1 MPTYEIVVHLAAE
14 LDGTTPEVAAADLQR
29 RLLGAVD
36 PAASVLGL
44 AVWRPW
50 DGATRTPLPSPLPRQ
65 LREFFAGVEGSAAL
79 AEAAFRVRVGEIMA
93 DGVAPEDWP
102 VDRPDVP
109 GGIGTM
115 ERGAEIR

>member
-1 MPTYEIVVHLAAE
+1 MPTYEMVVHLSVE
-14 LDGTTPEVAAADLQR
+14 LDGTTPEAAAAEFAR
-29 RLLGAVD
+29 RLRGGVD
-36 PAASVLGL
+36 PSASVLGL

-50 DGATRTPLPSPLPRQ
+50 DGATRTPLPAPLPRQ

-79 AEAAFRVRVGEIMA
+79 AEAAFRVRVGEIME
-93 DGVAPEDWP
+93 DGVAPAAGP

-115 ERGAEIR
+115 ERGAEIQ

>member
-1 MPTYEIVVHLAAE
+1 MPTYEMVVHLSAE
-14 LDGTTPEVAAADLQR
+14 LEGTTPESAATDFAR
-29 RLLGAVD
+29 RLRGAVD

-50 DGATRTPLPSPLPRQ
+50 DGATRTPLPAPLPQQ

-93 DGVAPEDWP
+93 DGVAEDWP

-109 GGIGTM
+109 GGIGAM
-115 ERGAEIR
+115 AQEAEIR